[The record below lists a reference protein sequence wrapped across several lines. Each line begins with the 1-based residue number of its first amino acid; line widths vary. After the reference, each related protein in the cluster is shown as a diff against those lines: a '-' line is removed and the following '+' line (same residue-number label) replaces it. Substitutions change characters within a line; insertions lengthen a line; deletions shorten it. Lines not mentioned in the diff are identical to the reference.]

1 VPKLV
6 SAFPRGDMPPCC
18 PPLAYKA
25 VINHSTQ
32 KAPLTL
38 LRIWSA
44 ETCFRFSPR
53 RHAAV
58 LPTTGLQSCDKS
70 QHSKSAAGALENM
83 ECGNLFPL
91 SSAASCRN
99 RPIKTPPEMN
109 QMYSLHL
116 QKLTQNV
123 DAMKKPWELL
133 N

>member
-1 VPKLV
+1 L
-6 SAFPRGDMPPCC
+6 
-18 PPLAYKA
+18 
-25 VINHSTQ
+25 
-32 KAPLTL
+32 
-38 LRIWSA
+38 
-44 ETCFRFSPR
+44 
-53 RHAAV
+53 
-58 LPTTGLQSCDKS
+58 
-70 QHSKSAAGALENM
+70 NM

-133 N
+133 KKRNYLSPGKQFPGFVF